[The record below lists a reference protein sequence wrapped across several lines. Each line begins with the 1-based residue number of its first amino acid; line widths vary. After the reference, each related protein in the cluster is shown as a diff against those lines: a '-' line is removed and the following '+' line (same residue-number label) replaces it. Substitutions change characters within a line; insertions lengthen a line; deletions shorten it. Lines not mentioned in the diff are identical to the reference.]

1 MLPGRPAI
9 FSRGF
14 MPDEACGR
22 SAADHLYGDRLAQ
35 FFDHLFRLASG
46 CFKDAENDGPR
57 SDISPTL
64 REIAPWMGHAPMA
77 VIEGSCGLHTGLRA
91 FWKNTPSCRAALTG
105 KAHSGV
111 DAPPARSIDLPRT
124 VGVHPRSPW
133 GAASHGGYG
142 CLLQLGRLRVHR
154 LPFGS
159 PCTVPD
165 GTPQA
170 PNCSCGLIT

>member
-1 MLPGRPAI
+1 
-9 FSRGF
+9 
-14 MPDEACGR
+14 
-22 SAADHLYGDRLAQ
+22 
-35 FFDHLFRLASG
+35 
-46 CFKDAENDGPR
+46 
-57 SDISPTL
+57 
-64 REIAPWMGHAPMA
+64 MGHAPMS
-77 VIEGSCGLHTGLRA
+77 VIDGSCGLHTGLRA

-154 LPFGS
+154 LLLGS
-159 PCTVPD
+159 QCNVPG

-170 PNCSCGLIT
+170 PNCSCGLITCEGHYDTLSNYSRRASGLIFLPQDFRRALDLRVLVLRLRKPATQLERHSSLRLD